1 MALVNNRKRE
11 IEVKEEKEK
20 KETVSKKFFIE
31 VCRKTTI
38 KALNV
43 KGIEVD
49 TEVYLDKDG
58 KYKLLFGEDG
68 KPLFYEKGNKKGKQK
83 SQFFPIN
90 EKNLIT
96 NDLMLDDKKVTKITE
111 NIGLLGKNGDDNDM
125 MQVTLVLKPDY
136 LGIEQSVEYK
146 DDNGIKLIVN
156 PVEYNKHLIATFVGV
171 TEKVFNPKTKKKD
184 KTEFKVNSST
194 GVLEYEFSAYDD
206 ASLDPIT
213 FEIPYGNGEIEN
225 IITKEVIAELDE
237 YRKSLTRLSW
247 LKIKI
252 LRQGGKHYLAFTKYT
267 DDTKLSIVNQLPV
280 IFDMP

>member
-11 IEVKEEKEK
+11 VEAPKEAKEK
-20 KETVSKKFFIE
+20 KATATKKYFVE

-38 KALNV
+38 KALNE
-43 KGIEVD
+43 KGVEVD
-49 TEVYLDKDG
+49 TEVYLDKEG
-58 KYKLLFGEDG
+58 NYKLLFGEDG

-83 SQFFPIN
+83 SEFYPIN

-96 NDLMLDDKKVTKITE
+96 NSLMLDDKKVTKITE
-111 NIGLLGKNGDDNDM
+111 NIGLIGKNGDDNDM
-125 MQVTLVLKPDY
+125 MQVGLVLKPDY
-136 LGIEQSVEYK
+136 VGIEQSVEYK
-146 DDNGIKLIVN
+146 DSNGIKLIVE

-171 TEKVFNPKTKKKD
+171 TEKVFNPKTKKYD

-194 GVLEYEFSAYDD
+194 GLLEYQFSAYDD
-206 ASLDPIT
+206 ANLDPIS

-237 YRKSLTRLSW
+237 YRKSLSHLSW

-252 LRQGGKHYLAFTKYT
+252 LRQGGKHYLVFTKYT

-280 IFDMP
+280 IFDI